1 MMNIQELCIMQV
13 VKAVVVVEAVVV
25 NWRIGVENEHLE
37 AKRNKVKWMQGKV
50 LCWGVCEPLIVQVKK
65 WVLQDGGGLAY
76 SVDDAAHYF
85 KAEKPGYEVR

>member
-13 VKAVVVVEAVVV
+13 VAAVAAVEAVAAVVV

-50 LCWGVCEPLIVQVKK
+50 LCWGV
-65 WVLQDGGGLAY
+65 
-76 SVDDAAHYF
+76 
-85 KAEKPGYEVR
+85 

>member
-50 LCWGVCEPLIVQVKK
+50 LCWGV
-65 WVLQDGGGLAY
+65 
-76 SVDDAAHYF
+76 
-85 KAEKPGYEVR
+85 